1 MLVDVV
7 DAHVIAGHRIYL
19 RFEDGLDGELDLFP
33 LIPFEGV
40 FAQLR
45 DPSQFAELEV
55 NHDLGTICWPN
66 GADLAPETLYGWLE
80 SM

>member
-1 MLVDVV
+1 MLVNVV

-40 FAQLR
+40 FAHLR
-45 DPSQFAELEV
+45 DPLRFAELGV

-66 GADLAPETLYGWLE
+66 GADLAPETLYG
-80 SM
+80 